1 MAVPEL
7 PFKVLGELFHLD
19 CIMYYRINAV
29 ERILSIHSAN
39 LVAMFSITKKQLG
52 KCAYGNRS
60 REPSAKGEEQNTERY
75 LLLHHCRLQLA
86 QRSESMLTI
95 TPRIHTK
102 PTRAVTH
109 QGLKM
114 QLNVGLWEMRS

>member
-1 MAVPEL
+1 
-7 PFKVLGELFHLD
+7 
-19 CIMYYRINAV
+19 MYYRINAV

-39 LVAMFSITKKQLG
+39 LVAMFSVTKKQVG
-52 KCAYGNRS
+52 KYAYGNRR
-60 REPSAKGEEQNTERY
+60 REPSAEGKEQNTGY
-75 LLLHHCRLQLA
+75 LLLHRCHLQLA

-114 QLNVGLWEMRS
+114 QLDAGLWEMRS